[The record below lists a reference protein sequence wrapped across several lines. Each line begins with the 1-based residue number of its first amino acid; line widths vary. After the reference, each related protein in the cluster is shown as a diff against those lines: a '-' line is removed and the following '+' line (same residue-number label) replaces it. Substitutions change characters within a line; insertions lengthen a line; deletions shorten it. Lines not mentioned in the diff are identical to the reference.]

1 MKSKKGLSN
10 MKIALGCDH
19 GGYLAKEEVKKYLT
33 SKGYEVKDV
42 GTYSTESTNY
52 AEYGLKAAELVA
64 SKECEL
70 GVVICSSGEG
80 ISIAANKVKG
90 IRCGIAYNDTVAGLI
105 RQHNNCNMI
114 AFGAKFM
121 ETKDILHRIDI
132 FLATPFEGGRHVA
145 RINTITDY
153 EDHC

>member
-1 MKSKKGLSN
+1 

-19 GGYLAKEEVKKYLT
+19 CGYLAKEEAKKYLI
-33 SKGYEVKDV
+33 SKGYEIEDV
-42 GTYSTESTNY
+42 GSFSTDSTNY
-52 AEYGLKAAELVA
+52 AEYGLKAAKLVA
-64 SKECEL
+64 SKDCEF

-90 IRCGIAYNDTVAGLI
+90 IRCGIAYNDEVAGLI

-121 ETKDILHRIDI
+121 EVKDILHRLDI
-132 FLATPFEGGRHVA
+132 FLATPFEGGRHVV
-145 RINTITDY
+145 RVNTIINY
-153 EDHC
+153 EDNC